1 MLSFSSKKRLPL
13 AAALGCSCR
22 RTTLGSL
29 FSFPPAKAKPEAATN
44 FGGKRHQHRRRR
56 GGRPLWNE
64 PPQSPSTA
72 ATSPRETTISPPF
85 TEATSSPRCA
95 LWATAAEKRP
105 PRGAAKGRLAESVPV
120 VKVSHQ
126 PLQDFRESMLQMIL
140 EEEIF
145 AWEDL
150 RELLRCFLVL
160 NSPHHHDAI
169 LIAFSD
175 ICTGVFSAAATAT
188 A

>member
-29 FSFPPAKAKPEAATN
+29 FSFRLRRPSRRRLPTSAASDTNTAVAAAADLSGTSLLSHPPPPQRPPA
-44 FGGKRHQHRRRR
+44 
-56 GGRPLWNE
+56 RP
-64 PPQSPSTA
+64 PSLLR
-72 ATSPRETTISPPF
+72 SPR
-85 TEATSSPRCA
+85 PR
-95 LWATAAEKRP
+95 P
-105 PRGAAKGRLAESVPV
+105 ESVPV